1 MTKAN
6 DEATATTITNP
17 FDQIFEIA
25 ISKGVNG
32 ITAGNDTHRTVLA
45 LANDSRAGQND
56 GKHRHVVDKPHH
68 AHEPGRR
75 EIWIE
80 GDTDI

>member
-32 ITAGNDTHRTVLA
+32 VTSKSSIVPCSRSRTIAAPARMMASIVTLLISPIT
-45 LANDSRAGQND
+45 
-56 GKHRHVVDKPHH
+56 P
-68 AHEPGRR
+68 
-75 EIWIE
+75 
-80 GDTDI
+80 